1 MGLMEKFA
9 DPALFGS
16 LSFGEKMAGSA
27 VTMLMGM
34 GITFIILCILWGFV
48 AVMGRMMDA
57 VQKKDKAVSPAEVA
71 GSQADAPPAAGV
83 SQGDSSLG
91 VAGIAAN
98 TQEQGSDEV
107 IAAVIAAAICAY
119 QESGGTGNLVVK
131 KISRVSGGT
140 NPWVNAARAECI
152 RSRKI

>member
-9 DPALFGS
+9 DPALFDS
-16 LSFGEKMAGSA
+16 LSFSEKMGGSA

-48 AVMGRMMDA
+48 AFLGKLMDA
-57 VQKKDKAVSPAEVA
+57 AQKKNKASDPVK
-71 GSQADAPPAAGV
+71 ADASKANALSAAAA
-83 SQGDSSLG
+83 DETA
-91 VAGIAAN
+91 AGIAAD
-98 TQEQGSDEV
+98 TQAPQADDEV
-107 IAAVIAAAICAY
+107 IAAVIAAAVCAY

-140 NPWVNAARAECI
+140 NLWVNAAREDCMQ
-152 RSRKI
+152 SRKI